1 MIERGLSVPV
11 YLAALVG
18 VPGFLL
24 MVLCDATSP
33 YWVLGAAMALQGLW
47 SGLALPPT
55 ASLAVVSPHRA

>member
-33 YWVLGAAMALQGLW
+33 YWVLGAAMALQGL
-47 SGLALPPT
+47 
-55 ASLAVVSPHRA
+55 